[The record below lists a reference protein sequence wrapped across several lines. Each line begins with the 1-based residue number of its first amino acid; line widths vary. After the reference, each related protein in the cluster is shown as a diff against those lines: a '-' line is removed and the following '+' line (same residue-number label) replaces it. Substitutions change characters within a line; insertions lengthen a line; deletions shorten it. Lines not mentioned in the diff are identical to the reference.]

1 MSFLRLLVEYQ
12 HYAIAAAGFCLAVIA
27 SGHAVLNK
35 RDSQAAVLWV
45 GVIWL
50 APVIGPVLYVLLGIN
65 RIERKAVSLWSGY
78 ELTGGH
84 GTDHRLSTEEIT
96 AGLTE
101 EGRHLNLLMTLV
113 NGIASRPLV
122 RGNKIKA
129 LEGGDEAFPAMLE
142 AIEAARDS
150 INLATYIFDW
160 DRSGREFAEALG
172 RAVQRGIKVRVL
184 IDDAGGRYSRRS
196 TAEELSRRGV
206 KCRRFLRT
214 LNPLNMMG
222 LNLRNHRKIMIVDGR
237 HGFMGGMNIREGC
250 RLSMNP
256 RSPVRDLH
264 FQVEGPVLA
273 QMQEAFADD
282 WFFTTGE
289 SMSDPRW
296 YPDLMSDGT
305 VVARGISDGPDAEL
319 RRIQWVMVGAL
330 NAARRSVKIV
340 TPYFLPNEVLVS
352 ALNQAA
358 RRGVNV
364 DVILPAKSNLPFVQW
379 AMTAGYWKLLTHG
392 VRIWATPS
400 PFDHTK
406 LLVVDGNWS
415 LIGSSN
421 WDPRSLR
428 LNFEFNLECYDGE
441 LAARLERIADEKI
454 ATAEAVTLGDV
465 DGRSFVIRLRDGIA
479 RLATPLL

>member
-1 MSFLRLLVEYQ
+1 M
-12 HYAIAAAGFCLAVIA
+12 
-27 SGHAVLNK
+27 
-35 RDSQAAVLWV
+35 
-45 GVIWL
+45 
-50 APVIGPVLYVLLGIN
+50 
-65 RIERKAVSLWSGY
+65 
-78 ELTGGH
+78 
-84 GTDHRLSTEEIT
+84 
-96 AGLTE
+96 
-101 EGRHLNLLMTLV
+101 
-113 NGIASRPLV
+113 
-122 RGNKIKA
+122 
-129 LEGGDEAFPAMLE
+129 
-142 AIEAARDS
+142 
-150 INLATYIFDW
+150 
-160 DRSGREFAEALG
+160 
-172 RAVQRGIKVRVL
+172 
-184 IDDAGGRYSRRS
+184 
-196 TAEELSRRGV
+196 
-206 KCRRFLRT
+206 
-214 LNPLNMMG
+214 
-222 LNLRNHRKIMIVDGR
+222 
-237 HGFMGGMNIREGC
+237 
-250 RLSMNP
+250 
-256 RSPVRDLH
+256 
-264 FQVEGPVLA
+264 
-273 QMQEAFADD
+273 
-282 WFFTTGE
+282 
-289 SMSDPRW
+289 
-296 YPDLMSDGT
+296 
-305 VVARGISDGPDAEL
+305 
-319 RRIQWVMVGAL
+319 